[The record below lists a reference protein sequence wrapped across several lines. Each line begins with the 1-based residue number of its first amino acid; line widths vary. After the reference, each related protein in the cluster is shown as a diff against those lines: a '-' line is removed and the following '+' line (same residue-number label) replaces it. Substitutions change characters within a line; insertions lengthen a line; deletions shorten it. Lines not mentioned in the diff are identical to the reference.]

1 MSNRASISLVLVLGM
16 VGGANAVDLRGKVSN
31 QAGKPVANAVV
42 TLTPLGL
49 ADTTGSDGMYAIV
62 SGNTAIHP
70 SRAPKHA
77 VSLQNGI
84 LEVALERSA
93 PVKIE
98 VFDTKG
104 SRLKTEVLPQASSG
118 SYRWDVGAISRGA
131 ALVLVNVTID
141 RNSTTFRHVATGASG
156 SVPGAAFGE
165 PASFAVAARQ
175 AAVPDSLRVSAKGY
189 ATKTVAVPSQA
200 GTIDV
205 KLDTVLEFGY
215 PFKNAPTPSA
225 GCGKA
230 NPPRSGTYKMT
241 SAGLNRD
248 YTLSVPD
255 NYDPKKPYKLVFGM
269 HWMDG
274 NMGAVNAA
282 NWWQL
287 KPLDT
292 EKNIIWV
299 APQGYTDQMP
309 WRTGAN
315 DNKDHIFFEELQ
327 AKVKSDF
334 CIDTSRVF
342 SIGFSFGAMFTN
354 SLAQTHQ
361 KLLRAVVV
369 FATADYN
376 IYFPKN
382 TGEPLAYM
390 GMVGLS
396 DELCPPSTGRSS
408 RDRFVKNNK
417 CIVPGTVK
425 ETTKG
430 SGKHEI
436 HDYEGCGNFPVKWL
450 TFDGGHDDY
459 PKDAGQSKTW
469 VTPEVWKF
477 INQF

>member
-1 MSNRASISLVLVLGM
+1 MSNRTSISLVMALGLI
-16 VGGANAVDLRGKVSN
+16 GGAHAVNLRGMVSN
-31 QAGKPVANAVV
+31 QAGKAVPNAIV

-49 ADTTGSDGMYAIV
+49 ADTTGADGGYSIV
-62 SGNTAIHP
+62 SSSTAIHP
-70 SRAPKHA
+70 SHIRNHA
-77 VSLQNGI
+77 VSFQNGI
-84 LEVALERSA
+84 LAVTLDRSA

-98 VFDTKG
+98 IFDTKG
-104 SRLKTEVLPQASSG
+104 ARLKTEVLPQASTG
-118 SYRWDVGAISRGA
+118 SYRWDVAALSRGTG
-131 ALVLVNVTID
+131 LLLVNVTID
-141 RNSTTFRHVATGASG
+141 QNMTTFRHVATGAVGSMSG
-156 SVPGAAFGE
+156 LSVNGAA
-165 PASFAVAARQ
+165 PFAVAARQ
-175 AAVPDSLRVSAKGY
+175 AAVPDSLKVSAQGY
-189 ATKTVAVPSQA
+189 ATKTVAVASQDA
-200 GTIDV
+200 TIDV
-205 KLDTVLEFGY
+205 KLDTVLAFGY

-230 NPPRSGTYKMT
+230 TWPATGTKKMT

-248 YTLSVPD
+248 YTISIPD

-292 EKNIIWV
+292 DKSIIWV

-315 DNKDHIFFEELQ
+315 DNKDHVFFEELQ
-327 AKVKSDF
+327 AKMKSDF

-361 KLLRAVVV
+361 KLLRGVVV

-396 DELCPPSTGRSS
+396 DELCAPATGRSS

-417 CIVPGTVK
+417 CTVPATVK

-436 HDYEGCGNFPVKWL
+436 HDYQGCGNFPVKWM

-477 INQF
+477 ISQF